1 MPDIEIHGLD
11 RDDGRAV
18 RESIAKL
25 LEGGSYASE
34 VVTMLPEFGDSVID
48 LSGVSQPFLRI
59 VGSPEY
65 LKEHLGDIRKRLKPL
80 GLDFEIMEITF
91 FIKKGDL

>member
-1 MPDIEIHGLD
+1 MPNIEIHGLN
-11 RDDGRAV
+11 RNDGRAV

-34 VVTMLPEFGDSVID
+34 VVTMLPGFGDSVID
-48 LSGVSQPFLRI
+48 LSGTSQPFLRI
-59 VGSPEY
+59 VGSSEY
-65 LKEHLGDIRKRLKPL
+65 LQEHLGDIRKRLKPL
-80 GLDFEIMEITF
+80 GLDFEILEIAS